1 VEPKPGEPQV
11 FYRWLDAQGR
21 LHVVSSIEQVPIADR
36 PKASLVVLN
45 GAESV
50 SELGSGSGSA
60 AAWRL
65 DTVSFAIGVAAAL
78 ILTLVFRALPSSLRK
93 LSRFAIVLG
102 LAALAGAAYLGVVR
116 RSVGMPGASPLT
128 TPSALVEDARR
139 AVDNMNLRQKQQDE
153 EIKKAQAEGR

>member
-1 VEPKPGEPQV
+1 MEPKPGEPQV

-21 LHVVSSIEQVPIADR
+21 LHVVSSIEQVPTADR
-36 PKASLVVLN
+36 AKASLVVLN

-50 SELGSGSGSA
+50 SEYASGA
-60 AAWRL
+60 PAAWRL
-65 DTVSFAIGVAAAL
+65 DGVSFAVGVAAAL
-78 ILTLVFRALPSSLRK
+78 VLGVVFRALPGSLRK

-116 RSVGMPGASPLT
+116 RSVGMPGAAALA

-139 AVDNMNLRQKQQDE
+139 AVENMNQRQKQQDE